1 LVGARGF
8 EPPTPCAQGR
18 CATRLRYAPT
28 ENDIPILNQ
37 FSLVRFPAPA
47 LPNLFATK
55 LTSASAQVAALVW
68 GKCLVG
74 VQDPEASPEDKC
86 QDPNLAPAR
95 DPAWALAWVE
105 GMEFGEMS

>member
-1 LVGARGF
+1 MVGARGF

-28 ENDIPILNQ
+28 ENDIPDSKSL
-37 FSLVRFPAPA
+37 FSDPFSCAGVSKSFVK
-47 LPNLFATK
+47 T

-74 VQDPEASPEDKC
+74 VRDPEASPEDKC
-86 QDPNLAPAR
+86 QDPNLGQAR
-95 DPAWALAWVE
+95 DPAWARGLGK
-105 GMEFGEMS
+105 GMEFGEIS

>member
-1 LVGARGF
+1 MRITSTGSASAGMF
-8 EPPTPCAQGR
+8 AQPVHAQTS
-18 CATRLRYAPT
+18 ATAILELDI
-28 ENDIPILNQ
+28 ENIVNYVADASDVPK
-37 FSLVRFPAPA
+37 
-47 LPNLFATK
+47 FATK